1 MTIAVNFPCTTCR
14 GSTDSATPTGT
25 VNKICT
31 LPPHFQQSIPDTSQ
45 VTDIATRLR
54 YLYSVYLVLV
64 SFLSLKSFLPSKIPQ
79 GNILVSNC
87 GRVFLSDVRVNLLA
101 VRGFCN
107 GFNLVPSGWVGKA
120 LSQLPFGGVGEAR
133 LDSLGPP
140 EGVGNGLRC
149 LLHDCWDSDA
159 SHHPAMA

>member
-1 MTIAVNFPCTTCR
+1 M
-14 GSTDSATPTGT
+14 
-25 VNKICT
+25 
-31 LPPHFQQSIPDTSQ
+31 
-45 VTDIATRLR
+45 
-54 YLYSVYLVLV
+54 LV

-87 GRVFLSDVRVNLLA
+87 GRVFLSDVGVNLLA

-107 GFNLVPSGWVGKA
+107 GFDLVPSGWVCKA
-120 LSQLPFGGVGEAR
+120 LSKLLFGAVGEAR

-140 EGVGNGLRC
+140 EGVGKGVGKGLRC
-149 LLHDCWDSDA
+149 LLQDCWDSDA